1 MIRFIKLLA
10 LDDTP
15 VIIPVSAINEI
26 SQEIGRIARLRI
38 ETNYSTLWSDWTLE
52 AMLNFLNEQ

>member
-10 LDDTP
+10 LDGTP

-26 SQEIGRIARLRI
+26 RQEIGRITRLRI
-38 ETNYSTLWSDWTLE
+38 ETNYLTLWSDWTLE